1 MRAKLKQLIWQW
13 RGVLLAVPNVTA
25 IVIALRF
32 TGWLQL
38 LELAALD
45 QFFIF
50 RPQEPVDE
58 RIVIVEINE
67 PDINKLGQW
76 PISDAVMAKVLDN
89 IKQQQPRAIGL
100 DLYRNLPINPGHEKL
115 IKIFATT
122 PNLIGVQKVS
132 HTADSFQVNPAPELK
147 QRQQV
152 GANDLPLDGDGKI
165 RRGLLYVGLED
176 ETSLEGFGLKLAL
189 LYLKTEGITP
199 KASAKNPN
207 FLQLGKG
214 VFPIFEANDGG
225 YMGADAGSYQ
235 VLLNYRGTM
244 KHFPKVSISDVLE
257 KRVPA
262 NLMQDKIVLIGS
274 TAESLKDL
282 FYTPYSSN
290 LFASPERMAG
300 VVIHANLIS
309 QILSSALQGRPEI
322 KTLPEQLEWLW
333 ILFWSIFGA
342 TLCWQQRHS
351 STEKRHV
358 PFMANGTGSVFIVA
372 GFLLG
377 GSYLAFLFAWWIPV
391 VPPLLALAGSAIAVT
406 QYIARSAAEMRRT
419 FGRYVTNEVV
429 ANLLETPSGLKLG
442 GERRKVTVLMS
453 DLRGFSAVSERLA
466 PEQVVAILNVY
477 LGAMADVINK
487 YNGTINEFIGDGIF
501 VMFGAPVSRED
512 DSQRAIACAIA
523 MQLAMKPVNEHNQQ
537 MNLPILE
544 MGIGINTGEVVAGNV
559 GSQTRAKYSVV
570 GSHVNLTSRI
580 ESYTVGGQILIS
592 EDTLKD
598 ANIGLRIDGELRVQP
613 KGIKAP
619 ITIYDIGGIEGKYN
633 LYLPQSEEHM
643 LHLKQEIPLEFTIL
657 EGKDATG
664 TIFQGQLICLSDNGG
679 QLRSE
684 HSLEPLSNLKI
695 KLLNAPDIPPGE
707 GDLYAKVL
715 KKSTEEAHH
724 FLIRF
729 TAVPPKVAAILDT
742 MRESELQTQ

>member
-32 TGWLQL
+32 TGLLQL

-45 QFFIF
+45 QFFLL
-50 RPQEPVDE
+50 RPKEPVDE

-67 PDINKLGQW
+67 PDISKLGQW
-76 PISDAVMAKVLDN
+76 PISDAVFAKVLNN

-100 DLYRNLPINPGHEKL
+100 DIYRDLPINPGHQNL
-115 IKIFATT
+115 IKIFETT

-132 HTADSFQVNPAPELK
+132 QTSDSFKVKAPPELK
-147 QRQQV
+147 QREQV

-176 ETSLEGFGLKLAL
+176 ESTLESFGLKLAL
-189 LYLKTEGITP
+189 LYLKDEKITP
-199 KASAKNPN
+199 KPAANNPN

-214 VFPIFEANDGG
+214 IFPSFEANDGG
-225 YMGADAGSYQ
+225 YIGANAGSYQ
-235 VLLNYRGTM
+235 ILLNYRG
-244 KHFPKVSISDVLE
+244 KINLFPTVSINDVLD
-257 KRVPA
+257 KRIPA
-262 NLMQDKIVLIGS
+262 DLMRGKIVLIGS

-282 FYTPYSSN
+282 FWTPYSSN
-290 LFASPERMAG
+290 LFSSPERMAG
-300 VVIHANLIS
+300 VAIHANLIS
-309 QILSSALQGRPEI
+309 QILSSALDGRPQI
-322 KTLPEQLEWLW
+322 KTLPEFVEWLW
-333 ILFWSIFGA
+333 ILIWSIFGA

-351 STEKRHV
+351 SSDKKQL
-358 PFMANGTGSVFIVA
+358 PLISNNTGSIFIVS
-372 GFLLG
+372 GCLLG
-377 GSYLAFLFAWWIPV
+377 GSYLAFVFAWWIPV
-391 VPPLLALAGSAIAVT
+391 VPPLLALTGSAIAVT

-419 FGRYVTNEVV
+419 FGRYVTDEVV

-453 DLRGFSAVSERLA
+453 DLRGFSAVSERLP
-466 PEQVVAILNVY
+466 PEQVVAILNIY
-477 LGAMADVINK
+477 LGAMADVINQ

-544 MGIGINTGEVVAGNV
+544 MGIGIHTGEVVAGNV
-559 GSQTRAKYSVV
+559 GSQKRAKYSVV
-570 GSHVNLTSRI
+570 GSHVNLTARI

-592 EDTLKD
+592 EETLKD
-598 ANIGLRIDGELRVQP
+598 ANIELKINGELRVEP

-619 ITIYDIGGIEGKYN
+619 ITIYDIGGIGGKYN
-633 LYLPQSEEHM
+633 LYLPQSEDNMMKLVE
-643 LHLKQEIPLEFTIL
+643 EISVEYTIL
-657 EGKDATG
+657 EGKHAVG
-664 TIFQGQLICLSDNGG
+664 TIFKGVLVCLSENGA

-684 HSLEPLSNLKI
+684 HSLESLSNLKM
-695 KLLNAPDIPPGE
+695 KLSNASEIAPGDGDI
-707 GDLYAKVL
+707 YAKVL
-715 KKSTEEAHH
+715 NKSTVDEHH

-742 MRESELQTQ
+742 LRQSE